1 MQVGGACEVA
11 VANNEETS
19 SGPQIGTLIKLISF
33 SVALGPFI
41 LVLLYT
47 IFAFRYSASSR
58 LDAIFKVEV
67 KGRPFYSIYLKHRVL
82 RSERH
87 RVPATTFLPLPPRI
101 TASAA
106 LSRATP
112 CVEWRHKP
120 LNQVLD
126 TLLMTVMKFLKHIR
140 SKSKVK
146 DKDTG
151 QSRRYPSQY
160 YPSAG
165 RDATARLPPAIL
177 EKIFIEL
184 CPLTV
189 DDTYDSSEESLV
201 DYGCALCDVKDLAQC
216 ALVSRRWWNA
226 AQDLLYEPLLQGYD
240 AKAN

>member
-1 MQVGGACEVA
+1 L
-11 VANNEETS
+11 
-19 SGPQIGTLIKLISF
+19 GTDEKI
-33 SVALGPFI
+33 
-41 LVLLYT
+41 
-47 IFAFRYSASSR
+47 
-58 LDAIFKVEV
+58 E
-67 KGRPFYSIYLKHRVL
+67 IYLGKAQGL
-82 RSERH
+82 SGIAS
-87 RVPATTFLPLPPRI
+87 PATTFIYLPHASL
-101 TASAA
+101 SAA
-106 LSRATP
+106 RVSP
-112 CVEWRHKP
+112 CIEWRRKP
-120 LNQVLD
+120 LDQVLD

-146 DKDTG
+146 DKDAG
-151 QSRRYPSQY
+151 QSRGYPSQY
-160 YPSAG
+160 YPLAG

-226 AQDLLYEPLLQGYD
+226 AQDLLYEPPLQEHD